1 MVRCKFNHTQ
11 DGGEKSWEGF
21 KEKKKKKK
29 RFWMIKAAEAAEP
42 AKAIPGQTIA
52 GKN

>member
-1 MVRCKFNHTQ
+1 MA
-11 DGGEKSWEGF
+11 EKRVG
-21 KEKKKKKK
+21 KDLKKKKKK